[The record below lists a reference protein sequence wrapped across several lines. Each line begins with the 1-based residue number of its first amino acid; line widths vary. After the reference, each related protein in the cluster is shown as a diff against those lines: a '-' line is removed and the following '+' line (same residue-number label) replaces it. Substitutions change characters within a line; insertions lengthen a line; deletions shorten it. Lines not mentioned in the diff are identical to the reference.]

1 MSVGSEIPSSS
12 PLANVL
18 PSLIIVSIREGHW
31 LEGERSSEP
40 TLIQCMWAHQTQ
52 GQERGG
58 KRGEGRGGGEGGGS
72 KKTGRGEHRYM

>member
-31 LEGERSSEP
+31 LEGEHSSEP
-40 TLIQCMWAHQTQ
+40 TLIQCMWAHLTQ
-52 GQERGG
+52 GQERGER
-58 KRGEGRGGGEGGGS
+58 KGRGGGS
-72 KKTGRGEHRYM
+72 KKTGRGEHRYV

>member
-1 MSVGSEIPSSS
+1 MHSSS

-40 TLIQCMWAHQTQ
+40 TLIQCMWAHLTQ
-52 GQERGG
+52 GQERGRKGG
-58 KRGEGRGGGEGGGS
+58 KERGGGGS
-72 KKTGRGEHRYM
+72 KKTGRGKHRYM